1 MFPQKGRMHYK
12 QYMRLRLINIV
23 YNEAG
28 MKIID
33 LPRYQRLFSRLFYC
47 RLKQAGKSSM
57 PKTGRVLM

>member
-33 LPRYQRLFSRLFYC
+33 LPRYQKAVFPPVFI
-47 RLKQAGKSSM
+47 AG
-57 PKTGRVLM
+57 